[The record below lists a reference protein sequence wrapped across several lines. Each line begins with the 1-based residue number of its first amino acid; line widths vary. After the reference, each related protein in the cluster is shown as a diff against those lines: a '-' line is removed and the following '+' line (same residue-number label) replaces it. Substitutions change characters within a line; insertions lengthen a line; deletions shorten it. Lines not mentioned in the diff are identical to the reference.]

1 MISSTTSSTTLEP
14 ARTFAVSE
22 EQHCFSVGNAQCT
35 KDNAGIVKGTFGSLL
50 NDEMKVIGEAKKLK
64 IWLTKYDNEEDEEG
78 RGGRGGG
85 STESGCGLFP
95 MGRGQGNYWN

>member
-35 KDNAGIVKGTFGSLL
+35 NTGIVKGTFGSLL